1 VVTDNIYLALKE
13 SAMRLLA
20 VPILIAAALALSACK
35 PKEAGVEARPVR
47 TVIVQATSV
56 DDDRQAVGEVR
67 PRYESELSFRVAG
80 KVLARLV
87 DVGATVKRGD
97 IIARLDTQ
105 DYENRLRSAE
115 AEVAAAEA
123 ALVEAV
129 ADEGRKAKL
138 VKDGW
143 TTRATYDSVVQKLRS
158 AEARLT
164 SAKANL
170 DLSRDQLVYTE
181 LKAEFDGVIT
191 AVGTESGQN
200 VAAGQLVVKLA
211 RPGEMDGVFNIAETV
226 FAQGAE
232 DKPAVVVWPLS
243 NPDLQIEGEVR
254 EISPVAD
261 AATRTY
267 TVKVTLKSPP
277 PQLRLGMSL
286 AGRVKNTSH
295 RAVKLPLAALFD
307 QAGLPAVWVVDPA
320 SGGVSLRPVTVARYE
335 TDAVIIASGLADGDV
350 VITAGVNT
358 LREGQR
364 VQLAGAQL
372 SGVR

>member
-1 VVTDNIYLALKE
+1 
-13 SAMRLLA
+13 MRLLA
-20 VPILIAAALALSACK
+20 VPILLALVPGLAACK
-35 PKEAGVEARPVR
+35 PEKAKIEARPVQ
-47 TVIVQATSV
+47 TIVVSARSLN
-56 DDDRQAVGEVR
+56 DNRQAVGEVR

-87 DVGATVKRGD
+87 DVGATVKRDD

-123 ALVEAV
+123 ALVEAS
-129 ADEGRKAKL
+129 ADEERKAKL

-164 SAKANL
+164 SARASL
-170 DLSRDQLVYTE
+170 DLSRDQLRYTE
-181 LKAEFDGVIT
+181 LRAEFDGVIT
-191 AVGTESGQN
+191 AVGTEAGQN
-200 VAAGQLVVKLA
+200 VAAGQMIVKLA
-211 RPGEMDGVFNIAETV
+211 RPDEMDGVFSIAETY
-226 FAQGAE
+226 FANGAE

-243 NPDLQIEGEVR
+243 NPELVIEGEVR

-267 TVKVTLKSPP
+267 TVKVTLKDPP
-277 PQLRLGMSL
+277 HRLRLGMSL
-286 AGRVKNTSH
+286 AGRVKSASN
-295 RAVKLPLAALFD
+295 RVVKLPLSALFD
-307 QAGLPAVWVVDPA
+307 QAGLPAVWIVEA
-320 SGGVSLRPVTVARYE
+320 SKKVSLRPVTVARYE
-335 TDAVIIASGLADGDV
+335 TNSVIIASGLVDGDV
-350 VITAGVNT
+350 VVTAGTNT
-358 LREGQR
+358 LRADQHVR
-364 VQLAGAQL
+364 LADAQL

>member
-1 VVTDNIYLALKE
+1 
-13 SAMRLLA
+13 MRLLA
-20 VPILIAAALALSACK
+20 VPIMIAAATALPACK
-35 PKEAGVEARPVR
+35 PEESRVEARPVR
-47 TVIVQATSV
+47 TVIVQSRSV

-80 KVLARLV
+80 KILARLV

-97 IIARLDTQ
+97 IIARLDAQ
-105 DYENRLRSAE
+105 DYGNRLRSAE

-123 ALVEAV
+123 ALVEAQ

-143 TTRATYDSVVQKLRS
+143 TTRATYDSAVQKLRS

-170 DLSRDQLVYTE
+170 DLSRDQLRYTE

-191 AVGTESGQN
+191 AVGAESGQN

-211 RPGEMDGVFNIAETV
+211 RPGEMDGVFNIAETF
-226 FAQGAE
+226 FAHRVEA
-232 DKPAVVVWPLS
+232 KPAVVVWPLS
-243 NPDLQIEGEVR
+243 NPELVIEGEVR
-254 EISPVAD
+254 EISPIAD

-267 TVKVTLKSPP
+267 TVKVTLKNPP

-286 AGRVKNTSH
+286 AGRVKSASD
-295 RAVKLPLAALFD
+295 RAVKLPLSALFD
-307 QAGLPAVWVVDPA
+307 QAGLPAVWVVEPA
-320 SGGVSLRPVTVARYE
+320 SRGVALRPVTVARYE
-335 TDAVIIASGLADGDV
+335 THSVIIASGLSDGDV
-350 VITAGVNT
+350 VVTAGVNT

-364 VQLAGAQL
+364 VQLAGAQV

>member
-1 VVTDNIYLALKE
+1 
-13 SAMRLLA
+13 MRLLI
-20 VPILIAAALALSACK
+20 VPIMIASALALPACK
-35 PKEAGVEARPVR
+35 PKETSAEARPVR
-47 TVIVQATSV
+47 AIVVQARSV
-56 DDDRQAVGEVR
+56 DDDRRAVGEVR

-87 DVGATVKRGD
+87 DVGAIVRRGD
-97 IIARLDTQ
+97 IIARLDAQ

-115 AEVAAAEA
+115 AEVTSAEA
-123 ALVEAV
+123 ALVEAQ

-143 TTRATYDSVVQKLRS
+143 TTLATYDSVVQKLRS
-158 AEARLT
+158 AEARLS

-170 DLSRDQLVYTE
+170 ELSRDQLRYTE

-191 AVGTESGQN
+191 AVGAESGQN

-211 RPGEMDGVFNIAETV
+211 RPGEMDGVFNIAETF
-226 FAQGAE
+226 FAHGVE
-232 DKPAVVVWPLS
+232 DQPEVVVWPLA
-243 NPDLQIEGEVR
+243 NPELMIEGQVR

-267 TVKVTLKSPP
+267 TVKVTLKNPGP
-277 PQLRLGMSL
+277 RLRLGMSL
-286 AGRVKNTSH
+286 AGRVKSTSD
-295 RAVKLPLAALFD
+295 RVVRLPLAALFD
-307 QAGLPAVWVVDPA
+307 QAGLPAVWVVNPA
-320 SGGVSLRPVTVARYE
+320 AGGVVLRPVTVARYE
-335 TDAVIIASGLADGDV
+335 TNSVIVASGLADGDIV
-350 VITAGVNT
+350 VTAGVNT

-364 VQLAGAQL
+364 VRLASTQV

>member
-1 VVTDNIYLALKE
+1 
-13 SAMRLLA
+13 MRTM
-20 VPILIAAALALSACK
+20 V
-35 PKEAGVEARPVR
+35 
-47 TVIVQATSV
+47 VQARSV

-123 ALVEAV
+123 ALVEAQ

-143 TTRATYDSVVQKLRS
+143 TTRATYDSVVQNLRS

-170 DLSRDQLVYTE
+170 DLSRDQLRYTE

-191 AVGTESGQN
+191 AVGAEAGQN

-211 RPGEMDGVFNIAETV
+211 RPGEMDGVFNIAETL
-226 FAQGAE
+226 FAHGAE

-243 NPDLQIEGEVR
+243 NPELKIEGEVR

-267 TVKVTLKSPP
+267 TVKVTLKDPP

-286 AGRVKNTSH
+286 AGRVKSTSD
-295 RAVKLPLAALFD
+295 RVVKLPLSALFD
-307 QAGLPAVWVVDPA
+307 QAGLPAVWVVDPHRA
-320 SGGVSLRPVTVARYE
+320 GLRCGRSRSLATRPTPSSSPAALPTETSSSPPAPIPFAKVSACSLRAR
-335 TDAVIIASGLADGDV
+335 
-350 VITAGVNT
+350 N
-358 LREGQR
+358 
-364 VQLAGAQL
+364 
-372 SGVR
+372 

>member
-1 VVTDNIYLALKE
+1 
-13 SAMRLLA
+13 MRLLA
-20 VPILIAAALALSACK
+20 VPILIATALALPACK
-35 PKEAGVEARPVR
+35 PKEASVEARPVR
-47 TVIVQATSV
+47 TVTVQARPV

-67 PRYESELSFRVAG
+67 PRYQSELSFRVAG

-97 IIARLDTQ
+97 TIARLDAQ

-123 ALVEAV
+123 ALVEAE

-164 SAKANL
+164 SARANL
-170 DLSRDQLVYTE
+170 DLSRDQLRYTE

-191 AVGTESGQN
+191 AVGAESGQN
-200 VAAGQLVVKLA
+200 VDAGQLVVKLA
-211 RPGEMDGVFNIAETV
+211 RPGEMDGVFSIAETL
-226 FAQGAE
+226 FARGVE

-243 NPDLQIEGEVR
+243 NPELMVEGEVR

-286 AGRVKNTSH
+286 AGRVKSTSD
-295 RAVKLPLAALFD
+295 RVVKLPLAALFD
-307 QAGLPAVWVVDPA
+307 QAGLPAVWVVNPA
-320 SGGVSLRPVTVARYE
+320 SHGVTLRPVTVARYE
-335 TDAVIIASGLADGDV
+335 TNAIIIADGLTDGDV
-350 VITAGVNT
+350 VVTAGVNT

-364 VQLAGAQL
+364 VQVAAAQL

>member
-1 VVTDNIYLALKE
+1 
-13 SAMRLLA
+13 MRLLA
-20 VPILIAAALALSACK
+20 VPFLIVAVATLPACK
-35 PKEAGVEARPVR
+35 PKEASTEVRPVR
-47 TVIVQATSV
+47 TAVVQASLV

-80 KVLARLV
+80 KVLARIV
-87 DVGATVKRGD
+87 DVGATVRRGD

-123 ALVEAV
+123 ALVEAQ

-170 DLSRDQLVYTE
+170 DLSRDQLRYTE

-191 AVGTESGQN
+191 AVGAESGQN

-226 FAQGAE
+226 FAHGAQ

-243 NPDLQIEGEVR
+243 NPELQIEGEVR

-286 AGRVKNTSH
+286 AGRVKNTWN

-307 QAGLPAVWVVDPA
+307 QAGMPAVWVVDPA
-320 SGGVSLRPVTVARYE
+320 SGAVSLRPVTVARYE
-335 TDAVIIASGLADGDV
+335 TNAVIIATGLADGDV

>member
-1 VVTDNIYLALKE
+1 
-13 SAMRLLA
+13 MRPLA
-20 VPILIAAALALSACK
+20 VPILIAIALALPACK
-35 PKEAGVEARPVR
+35 SKEASVEARPVR
-47 TVIVQATSV
+47 TVVVQARSL

-123 ALVEAV
+123 ALVEAQ

-158 AEARLT
+158 AEARLS
-164 SAKANL
+164 SAMANL
-170 DLSRDQLVYTE
+170 DLSRDQLRYTE

-191 AVGTESGQN
+191 AVGAEAGQN

-211 RPGEMDGVFNIAETV
+211 RPGEMDGVFNIAETL
-226 FAQGAE
+226 FARGVAST
-232 DKPAVVVWPLS
+232 KPAVVVWPLS
-243 NPDLQIEGEVR
+243 NPELQIEGEVR

-267 TVKVTLKSPP
+267 TVKVTLKDPP

-286 AGRVKNTSH
+286 AGRVKSSSD
-295 RAVKLPLAALFD
+295 RVVKLPLAALFD
-307 QAGLPAVWVVDPA
+307 KAGLPAVWVVNPA
-320 SGGVSLRPVTVARYE
+320 SGGVLLRPVNVARFE
-335 TDAVIIASGLADGDV
+335 TNAVIIASGLNDGDIV
-350 VITAGVNT
+350 VTAGVNT

>member
-1 VVTDNIYLALKE
+1 
-13 SAMRLLA
+13 MRLLA
-20 VPILIAAALALSACK
+20 VPILIVAAATLTACK
-35 PKEAGVEARPVR
+35 PKEASVEARPVR
-47 TVIVQATSV
+47 TVIVQARSV

-87 DVGATVKRGD
+87 DVGATVMRGD
-97 IIARLDTQ
+97 IIARLDAQ

-143 TTRATYDSVVQKLRS
+143 TTRATYDGVVQKLRS

-170 DLSRDQLVYTE
+170 DLSRDQLRYTE

-191 AVGTESGQN
+191 AVGAEAGQN
-200 VAAGQLVVKLA
+200 GAAGQLVVKLA
-211 RPGEMDGVFNIAETV
+211 RPGEMDGVFNIAETF
-226 FAQGAE
+226 FARGVE
-232 DKPAVVVWPLS
+232 DKPEVVVWPLS
-243 NPDLQIEGEVR
+243 KPELQIEGEVR

-286 AGRVKNTSH
+286 AGRVKSTSD
-295 RAVKLPLAALFD
+295 RVVKLPLSALFD
-307 QAGLPAVWVVDPA
+307 KAGLPGVWVVDPA
-320 SGGVSLRPVTVARYE
+320 SGGVLLRPVNVARFE
-335 TDAVIIASGLADGDV
+335 NNAVIIASGLNDGDV
-350 VITAGVNT
+350 VVTAGVNT

>member
-1 VVTDNIYLALKE
+1 MRQVTIP
-13 SAMRLLA
+13 LLM
-20 VPILIAAALALSACK
+20 VALATLPACK
-35 PKEAGVEARPVR
+35 TKEASVEARPVR
-47 TVIVQATSV
+47 TVVVQARSV
-56 DDDRQAVGEVR
+56 DDDRQAIGEVR

-87 DVGATVKRGD
+87 DVGAAVERGD
-97 IIARLDTQ
+97 VIARLDAQ

-115 AEVAAAEA
+115 AEVVAAEA
-123 ALVEAV
+123 ALVEAM

-164 SAKANL
+164 AAKANL
-170 DLSRDQLVYTE
+170 DLSRDQLRYTE

-191 AVGTESGQN
+191 AVGAEPGQN

-226 FAQGAE
+226 FAHGAE
-232 DKPAVVVWPLS
+232 DKPPVVVWPLS
-243 NPDLQIEGEVR
+243 NPEIQIEGEIR

-267 TVKVTLKSPP
+267 TVKVTLKAPP
-277 PQLRLGMSL
+277 AQLRLGMSL
-286 AGRVKNTSH
+286 AGRVKSTTD
-295 RAVKLPLAALFD
+295 RAVQLPPSALFD
-307 QAGLPAVWVVDPA
+307 KAGLPAVWIVNA
-320 SGGVSLRPVTVARYE
+320 HSGRVALRPVTVARYE
-335 TDAVIIASGLADGDV
+335 TNAVIIASGLTDGDV
-350 VITAGVNT
+350 VVTAGVNT
-358 LREGQR
+358 LLDNQR
-364 VQLAGAQL
+364 VQLANAQL
-372 SGVR
+372 SGAP

>member
-1 VVTDNIYLALKE
+1 
-13 SAMRLLA
+13 MRLLA
-20 VPILIAAALALSACK
+20 VPILIATALALPACK
-35 PKEAGVEARPVR
+35 PKEASVEARPVR
-47 TVIVQATSV
+47 TVTVQARPV

-97 IIARLDTQ
+97 TIARLDAQ

-123 ALVEAV
+123 ALVEAE

-164 SAKANL
+164 SARANL
-170 DLSRDQLVYTE
+170 DLSRDQLRYTE

-191 AVGTESGQN
+191 AVGAEPGQN

-211 RPGEMDGVFNIAETV
+211 RPGEMDGVFSIAETL
-226 FAQGAE
+226 FARGVE

-243 NPDLQIEGEVR
+243 NPELMVEGEVR

-286 AGRVKNTSH
+286 AGRVKSTSD
-295 RAVKLPLAALFD
+295 RVVKLPLAALFD
-307 QAGLPAVWVVDPA
+307 QAGLPAVWVVNPA
-320 SGGVSLRPVTVARYE
+320 SHGVTLRPVTVARYE
-335 TDAVIIASGLADGDV
+335 TNAIIIADGLTDGDV
-350 VITAGVNT
+350 VVTAGVNT

-364 VQLAGAQL
+364 VQVAGAQL